1 MNLIKIQGYYLGL
14 MAAISLGAVSCTNET
29 EFANSPD
36 KGDIAFSA
44 QVGKTMSRTTE
55 STWDGDELIGVKA
68 GEIVKTYKV
77 TTNGKMST
85 EDTPYTWDGTSY
97 DLLAWTPLTAEQ
109 INLTDQTTEEKLF
122 DCDLLV
128 IICMPQKTNI

>member
-29 EFANSPD
+29 EFANSLD

-55 STWDGDELIGVKA
+55 SAWDGDELIGVKA
-68 GEIVKTYKV
+68 GETVKTYKV

-97 DLLAWTPLTAEQ
+97 DLLVDKGD
-109 INLTDQTTEEKLF
+109 IDRKS
-122 DCDLLV
+122 V
-128 IICMPQKTNI
+128 V